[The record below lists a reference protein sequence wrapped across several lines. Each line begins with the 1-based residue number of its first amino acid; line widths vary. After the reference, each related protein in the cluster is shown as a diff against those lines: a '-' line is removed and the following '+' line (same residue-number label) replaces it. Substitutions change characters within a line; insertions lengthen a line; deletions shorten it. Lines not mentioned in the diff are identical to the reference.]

1 MSLPKIAACFFLA
14 YIVGHFLYI
23 VYYALGLYHVNPFV
37 KLKRLTAKEK
47 GLVIKNFP
55 SYTKFSS
62 LQKQKFELRLIRF
75 RSRKQFLFHGLV
87 PQQEEMVLLVC
98 ATAIM
103 LTMGVKDYMISSIDR
118 IIIYPTHYFSRINRK
133 RHIGEYNPRLK
144 TLVLSAEHF
153 RAGFD
158 SLDDN
163 LNLGLHEFA
172 HALSFNAL
180 AKRNREAQIFTLGLK
195 KIQQLHLDVHFLAQ
209 LNNTAYFREYGME
222 NVHEF
227 FAVAVENYVETPVAF
242 QKEFPE
248 LYGIIGQMLNF
259 DFQRPF
265 SRIKSSA

>member
-1 MSLPKIAACFFLA
+1 MSIPKIAAILFLA
-14 YIVGHFLYI
+14 YILGYFLYI
-23 VYYALGLYHVNPFV
+23 IFYALRLYHVNPFV
-37 KLKRLTAKEK
+37 KLKRLTPQEKE
-47 GLVIKNFP
+47 LIIKNFP
-55 SYTKFSS
+55 AYNNFSS

-75 RSRKQFLFHGLV
+75 RSRKQFMFHGLV
-87 PQQEEMVLLVC
+87 PQQEQMVLLIC

-118 IIIYPTHYFSRINRK
+118 IIIYPTHYFSRINRQS
-133 RHIGEYNPRLK
+133 HIGEYNPRLK

-153 RAGFD
+153 KAGFD

-180 AKRNREAQIFTLGLK
+180 AKRNREAQIFMLGLK
-195 KIQQLHLDVHFLAQ
+195 KIQQLHLDVHFLEQ

-222 NVHEF
+222 NIHEF
-227 FAVAVENYVETPVAF
+227 FAVAVESYVETPADF
-242 QKEFPE
+242 QKVFPE

-259 DFQRPF
+259 DFQRPL
-265 SRIKSSA
+265 SRIKNSL